1 MMMMID
7 NNMKMKISTH
17 RHNVF
22 VVGGE
27 GDAVDA
33 VLVTRELG
41 HAGLVLRVLGFF
53 RGRLVVQ
60 EEEEGKDCIM
70 KGGREGSGYET
81 QVTRI
86 TQ

>member
-1 MMMMID
+1 MMMID
-7 NNMKMKISTH
+7 YDMKMRILTH

-41 HAGLVLRVLGFF
+41 HAGLVLRVLGF
-53 RGRLVVQ
+53 
-60 EEEEGKDCIM
+60 
-70 KGGREGSGYET
+70 
-81 QVTRI
+81 
-86 TQ
+86 

>member
-1 MMMMID
+1 MMMMIE
-7 NNMKMKISTH
+7 NNIRMKIPTH

-41 HAGLVLRVLGFF
+41 HAGLVLRVLDF
-53 RGRLVVQ
+53 
-60 EEEEGKDCIM
+60 
-70 KGGREGSGYET
+70 
-81 QVTRI
+81 
-86 TQ
+86 

>member
-1 MMMMID
+1 MMMIE
-7 NNMKMKISTH
+7 NNIRMKIPTH

-41 HAGLVLRVLGFF
+41 HAGLVLR
-53 RGRLVVQ
+53 GRQ
-60 EEEEGKDCIM
+60 IEMD
-70 KGGREGSGYET
+70 YERPNN
-81 QVTRI
+81 QVF
-86 TQ
+86 

>member
-1 MMMMID
+1 MMT
-7 NNMKMKISTH
+7 KISTH

-41 HAGLVLRVLGFF
+41 HAGFVLREIYVDFRVLD
-53 RGRLVVQ
+53 L
-60 EEEEGKDCIM
+60 
-70 KGGREGSGYET
+70 
-81 QVTRI
+81 
-86 TQ
+86 